1 MVKVLQSMFLPFHDH
16 AISSSNSPSHAENY
30 CEELAV
36 ETATSRIIYMKD
48 QQEKK
53 KYWKGDMKVQD
64 GP

>member
-1 MVKVLQSMFLPFHDH
+1 MVKVLQTMFLPFHDH
-16 AISSSNSPSHAENY
+16 AISSSNI
-30 CEELAV
+30 LRTQKT
-36 ETATSRIIYMKD
+36 TAKNWPWRPRRRGIIYMKD